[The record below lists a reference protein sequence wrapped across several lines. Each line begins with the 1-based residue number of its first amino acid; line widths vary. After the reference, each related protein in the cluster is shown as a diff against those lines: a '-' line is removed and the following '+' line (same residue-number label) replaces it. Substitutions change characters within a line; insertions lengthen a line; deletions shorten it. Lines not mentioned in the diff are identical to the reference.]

1 MSQKASPAKG
11 VLLRRHMRH
20 AGPPG
25 AFPDNLLGSRAVNR
39 RRGHLAAPLHSPE
52 VAAHEE
58 EVEDRE
64 LDDQAPDRP
73 QVRQGWPQTPS
84 SGSPTSTY
92 LLSIRT
98 DRC

>member
-11 VLLRRHMRH
+11 VLLRRHMQH
-20 AGPPG
+20 AGPQG
-25 AFPDNLLGSRAVNR
+25 AVREDLLGFHAVNS
-39 RRGHLAAPLHSPE
+39 RRGHLAAPLQSPE
-52 VAAHEE
+52 VAADEE

-64 LDDQAPDRP
+64 LDDQAADRP
-73 QVRQGWPQTPS
+73 QVRQGWPQMPS

-98 DRC
+98 NQC